1 MSLRPTLRKPMNEH
15 RQAGFT
21 LLEVVIAIA
30 LTALI
35 GVAVAG
41 LVNGLVSA
49 EERFA
54 TPPDE
59 RQDMRFAR
67 RLEDRLQALVE
78 RSLHE
83 GGQPLLN
90 PRLDYRPEPGLLEWV
105 ALVGEPVALGDR
117 VSRLRRQRLSWNLE
131 HGELQL
137 ASTGLLDAAD
147 TPEWQ
152 QDARLTGIETLEIAF
167 YEHGQWRQTPA
178 TANARTVRGLRLRWQ
193 RHGRSHDIVVRLPE
207 VQP

>member
-1 MSLRPTLRKPMNEH
+1 MNQPAGMPRE
-15 RQAGFT
+15 AGFT

-41 LVNGLVSA
+41 LVNGLA
-49 EERFA
+49 ATQERFA

-59 RQDMRFAR
+59 RQDMRFTR
-67 RLEDRLQALVE
+67 RLEDRLQALVR

-83 GGQPLLN
+83 QGQPLLN
-90 PRLDYRPEPGLLEWV
+90 HRLDYRPEPGMLEWV
-105 ALVGEPVALGDR
+105 ALVGDPVALGDR

-131 HGELQL
+131 QGELQL
-137 ASTGLLDAAD
+137 ASTGLLDAVD

-167 YEHGQWRQTPA
+167 HEHGQWRQTPA
-178 TANARTVRGLRLRWQ
+178 TADARTVRGLRLRWQ
-193 RHGRSHDIVVRLPE
+193 RHGREHDIVVRLPE